1 MDLTQ
6 KYFQAI
12 MDGDQAGVKQMLD
25 DDPSLLN
32 SRVPSGV
39 PALLFAMY
47 YGQPLIVRTMLE
59 RGAAVDVFSAAAI
72 GITGKLRTLLS
83 GSPELTN
90 AVAPDGFSPLGLASF
105 FGQKEAAELL
115 LEKGAEVNAAALNSQ
130 RVMPLHSAAAGQHF
144 EIAKLLIEHGALVN
158 AEQEGGFTP
167 LHGACQNGQVEMV
180 KLLLEHG
187 ADIHALSHEGRSALY
202 FAREGNHTQVIELLE
217 AAGAKD

>member
-12 MDGDQAGVKQMLD
+12 MDGDLAGVTQLLD

-32 SRVPSGV
+32 IRVPSGV
-39 PALLFAMY
+39 PGMLFAMY
-47 YGQPLIVRTMLE
+47 YGQPLIVRALLE

-72 GITGKLRTLLS
+72 GITGKLRTLLN
-83 GSPELTN
+83 GSPDLAN

-115 LEKGAEVNAAALNSQ
+115 LDNGANVNAAALNSQ
-130 RVMPLHSAAAGQHF
+130 RVMPLHSAVAGQHLG
-144 EIAKLLIEHGALVN
+144 IAKLLVEHGALVN

-180 KLLLEHG
+180 KLLLDNG
-187 ADIHALSHEGRSALY
+187 ADIHALSHEGRSALF
-202 FAREGNHTQVIELLE
+202 FAREGSHTQVIALLE
-217 AAGAKD
+217 AAGAKN

>member
-12 MDGDQAGVKQMLD
+12 MDGDLAGVTQLLD
-25 DDPSLLN
+25 NDPSLLN
-32 SRVPSGV
+32 TRVPSGV

-83 GSPELTN
+83 GSPELAN

-105 FGQKEAAELL
+105 FGQKEAVELL
-115 LEKGAEVNAAALNSQ
+115 LEYGAEVNAAALNSQ
-130 RVMPLHSAAAGQHF
+130 RVMPLHSAVAGQHF

-167 LHGACQNGQVEMV
+167 LHGACQNGQLEMV
-180 KLLLEHG
+180 KLLLDHG
-187 ADIHALSHEGRSALY
+187 ADIHALSHEGRSALH
-202 FAREGNHTQVIELLE
+202 FAREGSHTQVIELLE